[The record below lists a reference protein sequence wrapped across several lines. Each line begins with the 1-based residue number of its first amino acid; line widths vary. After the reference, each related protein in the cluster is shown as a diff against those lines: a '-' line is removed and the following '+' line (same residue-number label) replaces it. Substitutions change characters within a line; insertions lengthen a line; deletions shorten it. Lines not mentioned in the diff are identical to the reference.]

1 MESNIKRIAPQYVA
15 AETRALAAT
24 GHSKLGIAAYFG
36 VGLSVFERWMEEDD
50 ELKEC
55 FAQGRENERHALHAA
70 LFNRAVKGDSN
81 QAVAAACFL
90 LKSRHNYREGDQSDI
105 SNRVQITFNLPGA
118 MTPEEFKTLEGVAT
132 PKLKR
137 VTDGD

>member
-1 MESNIKRIAPQYVA
+1 MAFLKNPPQYVA
-15 AETRALAAT
+15 AETHALAAT

-36 VGLSVFERWMEEDD
+36 VGIGVFERWMEEDD
-50 ELKEC
+50 ELKEA
-55 FAQGRENERHALHAA
+55 FANGREQERHALHAA
-70 LFNRAVKGDSN
+70 LFNKAMRGDGPS
-81 QAVAAACFL
+81 AMFL

-118 MTPEEFKTLEGVAT
+118 MTPEQFKTLEGVAKPT
-132 PKLKR
+132 KR